1 MFLYTSFQMHKI
13 DLRNA
18 ILWTETGW
26 PTQGICVI
34 FVPAC
39 ASRALASAQAWW
51 PPAHVELFRL
61 IFDTETSV
69 LSANCTFRSS
79 ILNKCCRQKVVQ
91 ARCRGAKKQ
100 FLSRMSTNRLL
111 RRWQRLIRIGA
122 EIIYFSVFCH
132 SFSVSSI
139 NLNNKRLKEWNC
151 NRSGIISQVDMI
163 LYSWKLIQYDHFE
176 FIKFTI

>member
-1 MFLYTSFQMHKI
+1 MYRNRLTDSGHLRHLRSGMCVTRTRVRSGMVTAGTCKAFQI
-13 DLRNA
+13 DIWYRN
-18 ILWTETGW
+18 IRFE
-26 PTQGICVI
+26 C
-34 FVPAC
+34 
-39 ASRALASAQAWW
+39 
-51 PPAHVELFRL
+51 ELHFS
-61 IFDTETSV
+61 IVNFI
-69 LSANCTFRSS
+69 
-79 ILNKCCRQKVVQ
+79 ILNKHCCRQKVVQ

-122 EIIYFSVFCH
+122 EIIYLIFNIVFCH

-139 NLNNKRLKEWNC
+139 NLNLKRLKEWNC

-176 FIKFTI
+176 FIQFTI